1 MAGERMSEMT
11 STAVAATSGAAV
23 AAAADNGETFV
34 TFVIEKQRFG
44 VPVLRVQD
52 ILSPDLISP
61 VPLAPPS
68 VHGLIN
74 LRGRIV
80 TVIDVRTRLGLPR
93 LDGGKSMGVT
103 VEHRGELFTLL
114 VDRVGDVAKLAS
126 DRLEQKP
133 STLEPAWRDVA
144 AGVWRLD
151 DGLMVVLD
159 VDRLLDLN

>member
-1 MAGERMSEMT
+1 MRQTT
-11 STAVAATSGAAV
+11 STAATATASAAG
-23 AAAADNGETFV
+23 AAAADGGETFV

-52 ILSPDLISP
+52 ILLPALISP
-61 VPLAPPS
+61 VPLAPAA
-68 VHGLIN
+68 VRGLIN

-93 LDGGKSMGVT
+93 LIGGKSMGVT

-133 STLEPAWRDVA
+133 STLEPAWQDVA

-159 VDRLLDLN
+159 VERLLDLN